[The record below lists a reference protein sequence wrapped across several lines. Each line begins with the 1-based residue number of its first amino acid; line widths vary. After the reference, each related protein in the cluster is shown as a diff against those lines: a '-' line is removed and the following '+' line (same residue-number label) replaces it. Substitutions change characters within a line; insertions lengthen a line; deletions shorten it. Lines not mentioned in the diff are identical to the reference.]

1 MESIIAEIIST
12 KKIAVKKDYI
22 KQSIRIENIK
32 LVFID
37 ITFAQLLNT
46 FINFYKIYIAF
57 NLNIRRDIRVNDW
70 SFSFYDNSNSYGY
83 TCIGVRL

>member
-22 KQSIRIENIK
+22 RQSIRIENTK

-37 ITFAQLLNT
+37 ITF
-46 FINFYKIYIAF
+46 
-57 NLNIRRDIRVNDW
+57 V
-70 SFSFYDNSNSYGY
+70 
-83 TCIGVRL
+83 